1 MQPINSVN
9 MPSGYRVNPINRQDL
24 AFKGEGKARH
34 DEMFN
39 ESEIDKRRQ
48 LYESYNR
55 AVEIANLKDQQLLS
69 IAKAD
74 ANRDDKYKFGT
85 YAAALVG
92 VPVADTFIRGAF
104 TSGKLS
110 GRLGAMGKT
119 AAGWAGAFALATLY
133 NGLVDKVTA
142 VTPVLKKAED
152 RHPVMS
158 TFLRLAGFA
167 AVLVGAHKGVHK
179 LATILPKK
187 FPGVSKDIKKYGT
200 KIAKKIDNSA
210 LSTKVL
216 APLKEKVVAYAQKNP
231 KTASAL
237 VSGAA
242 LSVPFLAFGT
252 LFKAVTDKTEKAEKI
267 QDNYNQLVNARNMH
281 RAELDYINSGIFA
294 RNLQAAIAEANGTE
308 QFNQIA

>member
-9 MPSGYRVNPINRQDL
+9 MPSGYRVNPINREDL
-24 AFKGEGKARH
+24 GSRGQENARR
-34 DEMFN
+34 EAMFS

-55 AVEIANLKDQQLLS
+55 AVEVANLKDQQLLS

-74 ANRDDKYKFGT
+74 ASRDDKYKFGT

-92 VPVADTFIRGAF
+92 VPVADTFLRGAF
-104 TSGKLS
+104 TDAKLA

-119 AAGWAGAFALATLY
+119 AAGWAGAFALAALY

-142 VTPVLKKAED
+142 VTPVLKKVED

-158 TFLRLAGFA
+158 TILRLAGFA
-167 AVLVGAHKGVHK
+167 AVLVGAHKGVSK
-179 LATILPKK
+179 LAAVLPKK
-187 FPGVSKDIKKYGT
+187 FPGVKKDILKYGRKLAN
-200 KIAKKIDNSA
+200 KINNSG
-210 LSTKVL
+210 LNKKVL
-216 APLKEKVVAYAQKNP
+216 GPLKEKIVAYAQKNP
-231 KTASAL
+231 KTANSLAT
-237 VSGAA
+237 GAA
-242 LSVPFLAFGT
+242 LSVPLLAFGT
-252 LFKAVTDKTEKAEKI
+252 LFKAVTDKTEKSEKVR
-267 QDNYNQLVNARNMH
+267 DNYNQLVAARDMS
-281 RAELDYINSGIFA
+281 RAKLDYINSGIFA